1 MVDALLNVTLPE
13 AIQLLPFSRQVRE
26 ALLNHEG
33 QMGSV
38 LKCVLDYE
46 RGDWE
51 GVILSNLD
59 PVTVRQSY
67 LDAISAAQ
75 KMPKG

>member
-1 MVDALLNVTLPE
+1 
-13 AIQLLPFSRQVRE
+13 
-26 ALLNHEG
+26 
-33 QMGSV
+33 MGSV

-46 RGDWE
+46 CGDWE

-59 PVTVRQSY
+59 PAMVRQSY